1 MDWLTENSSGI
12 VDILAKCI
20 ALAAAIAVVTPSRF
34 DNDLLTK
41 LSSIVNTIG
50 LNWGRARN
58 LDDS

>member
-1 MDWLTENSSGI
+1 MDWLTANGSEI
-12 VDILAKCI
+12 VDIVAKCI
-20 ALAAAIAVVTPSRF
+20 ALAAAIAVVTPSKW

-58 LDDS
+58 ADDS